1 MRGGADLRVREQPE
15 VSLEHLRDC
24 SLAVCDFFRGNWHR
38 RNGKKGGSFTS
49 NIFDSKKGVVF
60 STGTRIIYELG
71 SLVDNRMIRREVFFV
86 D

>member
-49 NIFDSKKGVVF
+49 NIFRFEERSGIFNWNSNNLRTGV
-60 STGTRIIYELG
+60 SRG
-71 SLVDNRMIRREVFFV
+71 
-86 D
+86 